1 MTIEQQLAYWK
12 HYSRQ
17 HEETARSRADYD
29 TLKAKAEAYD
39 QHRAANATEQERAIQ
54 TAVDAAVDK
63 VRQDTMPRLIRA
75 EFKVATAGRVTDEH
89 LDLVLQ
95 PLDLRWFLDNA
106 GNVDAAKVATYA
118 QQIAPAAAPPGTPPG
133 APLPTP
139 PGVPPGT
146 PPATPAS
153 AWPDMGQGRGTTAA
167 ATPSVARGRELYRS
181 QKKTPPS
188 GAPATP

>member
-1 MTIEQQLAYWK
+1 MTVEQQLAYWK

-29 TLKAKAEAYD
+29 DLKAKADAYD
-39 QHRAANATEQERAIQ
+39 QHRAANATDQERAIQ
-54 TAVDAAVDK
+54 TAVNEAVDK

-75 EFKVATAGRVTDEH
+75 EFKVATQGRVTDEH

-106 GNVDAAKVATYA
+106 GNVDAAKVSTYA
-118 QQIAPAAAPPGTPPG
+118 QQIAPAATPPGTPPP

-146 PPATPAS
+146 PPAAPAT

-167 ATPSVARGRELYRS
+167 AAPSVARGRELYRS

-188 GAPATP
+188 GAPATS